1 MAILFGLHTSALAYF
16 DAKIFQELLITCYV
30 FNTLTSIIFLGF
42 LLWVSRINPALT
54 GWIFL
59 LTTALK
65 FMLFFIIVYPLFQ
78 FDKETKTIE
87 FFTFFTPYSL
97 ALFSEIL
104 QLSKILNADK

>member
-1 MAILFGLHTSALAYF
+1 
-16 DAKIFQELLITCYV
+16 
-30 FNTLTSIIFLGF
+30 
-42 LLWVSRINPALT
+42 
-54 GWIFL
+54 
-59 LTTALK
+59 
-65 FMLFFIIVYPLFQ
+65 MLFFIIVYPLFQ